1 MAYSRHFRAWGA
13 SQCYDDA
20 VPLLFAPLVAVLFG
34 LLLAYYGRTELA
46 LADRTALGTRA
57 FSVSL
62 AFTALVFSPTLGYF
76 AAFHGDWAYLYLLP
90 HAKVPSAVD
99 LMVVLLSASLVP
111 ATVAYAAR
119 SLAEKRTSQLVR
131 IAGGML
137 AALAIFG
144 AISYARLSVSAS
156 HAQFR
161 GGFGIVPIGASP
173 LGRGVLL
180 AWVALGGAVA
190 WARASLRRLT

>member
-1 MAYSRHFRAWGA
+1 M
-13 SQCYDDA
+13 
-20 VPLLFAPLVAVLFG
+20 PLFFAPLVAVLFG
-34 LLLAYYGRTELA
+34 LLLAYYGRAELA

-62 AFTALVFSPTLGYF
+62 SFTTLVFLPALGYF

-90 HAKVPSAVD
+90 QAKVPSAVD
-99 LMVVLLSASLVP
+99 LTVVLLSAALVP

-119 SLAEKRTSQLVR
+119 ALAEKRTSQLVR
-131 IAGGML
+131 LAGGLL
-137 AALAIFG
+137 AAVAILV
-144 AISYARLSVSAS
+144 ALSYGRLSVSAS

-161 GGFGIVPIGASP
+161 GGFGVVPIGASP

-180 AWVALGGAVA
+180 AWVALGAASA
-190 WARASLRRLT
+190 WARGALRRLS

>member
-1 MAYSRHFRAWGA
+1 M
-13 SQCYDDA
+13 
-20 VPLLFAPLVAVLFG
+20 AVLFG

-57 FSVSL
+57 FSVAL
-62 AFTALVFSPTLGYF
+62 AFTVLVFSPTLGYF

-90 HAKVPSAVD
+90 HARVPSAID

-131 IAGGML
+131 LAGGMPMWHHRDGLPQVPGGLHL
-137 AALAIFG
+137 AAARELVGQARGRWLFDVRKHVSIWHARSRLIGIFVAHPSSFHPQG
-144 AISYARLSVSAS
+144 VRLSLIHISEPT
-156 HAQFR
+156 R
-161 GGFGIVPIGASP
+161 PY
-173 LGRGVLL
+173 
-180 AWVALGGAVA
+180 
-190 WARASLRRLT
+190 

>member
-1 MAYSRHFRAWGA
+1 
-13 SQCYDDA
+13 

-57 FSVSL
+57 FSVAL
-62 AFTALVFSPTLGYF
+62 AFTVLVFSPTLGYF

-137 AALAIFG
+137 AALAILG
-144 AISYARLSVSAS
+144 ALSYARLSVSAS

-180 AWVALGGAVA
+180 AWVALGGAAA
-190 WARASLRRLT
+190 WARTSLRRLT